1 MMSIIK
7 TLPALIKVFTVL
19 DGAGD
24 QDWNQFRTLGKEIL
38 NFFGV
43 NIAVPH
49 RTIPTAAAAEK
60 MLLAGHTIPQL
71 PNIFLEKMPIME
83 IRATGLQP
91 VILLAIFRM
100 MF

>member
-1 MMSIIK
+1 MMSMVK
-7 TLPALIKVFTVL
+7 TLPAFIKVFTIL
-19 DGAGD
+19 DGAGN
-24 QDWNQFRTLGKEIL
+24 QDWNQFRTLGEKIL

-49 RTIPTAAAAEK
+49 RTITPAATAEK

-83 IRATGLQP
+83 IRAT
-91 VILLAIFRM
+91 
-100 MF
+100 